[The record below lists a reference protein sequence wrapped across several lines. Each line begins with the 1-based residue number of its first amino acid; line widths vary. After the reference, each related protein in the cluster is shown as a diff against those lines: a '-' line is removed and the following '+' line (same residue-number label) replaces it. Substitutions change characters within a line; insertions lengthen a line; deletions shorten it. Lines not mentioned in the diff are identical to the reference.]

1 MPKGTYGNGKPKAS
15 KGRAKTR
22 ARRKLLFQAMTDLAS
37 LSPQRVK
44 PIKGRPAKSTIMA
57 LKSSVKKL
65 AGIAT
70 HKKMMGG
77 LSEPNKV
84 VPGAILDRDRAGKK
98 VHPAIRHKPPRGFR
112 RSHQPMIWWTGGSKR
127 KTGERGVR

>member
-44 PIKGRPAKSTIMA
+44 PIKGRPAKSKGMA
-57 LKSSVKKL
+57 LKSSVKK
-65 AGIAT
+65 
-70 HKKMMGG
+70 
-77 LSEPNKV
+77 
-84 VPGAILDRDRAGKK
+84 
-98 VHPAIRHKPPRGFR
+98 
-112 RSHQPMIWWTGGSKR
+112 MIWRTAGSKR